1 MEDILRIERDGALV
15 RMTMQ
20 RPEKRNA
27 LNSDLVHALYDA
39 LKKAEADHNI
49 SCLLYTSDAADE

>member
-20 RPEKRNA
+20 RAKKRNA

-49 SCLLYTSDAADE
+49 RVIIF